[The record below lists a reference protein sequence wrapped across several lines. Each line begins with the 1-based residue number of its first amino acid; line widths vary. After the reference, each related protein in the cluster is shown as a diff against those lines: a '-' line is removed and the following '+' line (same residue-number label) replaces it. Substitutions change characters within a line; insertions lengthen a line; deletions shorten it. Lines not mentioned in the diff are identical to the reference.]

1 MQQKYHAIVPFCQQ
15 RVNAFRSTAEEIK
28 RVLWEFFS
36 FESSAFIFSLSPKDI
51 QDKEY

>member
-1 MQQKYHAIVPFCQQ
+1 
-15 RVNAFRSTAEEIK
+15 
-28 RVLWEFFS
+28 LWEFFS